1 MYKLQNGKGQNLPK
15 SKNGQIRSGT
25 ATNVRNVFKFTK
37 KKMIK
42 TK

>member
-1 MYKLQNGKGQNLPK
+1 MYKLQNGKGQSLPK